1 MVDSEAQERTAFVS
15 RLPKAG
21 WCLGTRL
28 QATIIDERMITL
40 YLFTGAETISLQQAS
55 KGKWSS
61 M

>member
-1 MVDSEAQERTAFVS
+1 MVDSEAQERTAFVP

-21 WCLGTRL
+21 RCLGTRL

-55 KGKWSS
+55 
-61 M
+61 